1 MAVILRSDLQCNYNF
16 LLALSSFKADLLTNK
31 C

>member
-1 MAVILRSDLQCNYNF
+1 MVVISRSDLQCNYNF
-16 LLALSSFKADLLTNK
+16 LLALSLFKADLLSNK